1 MNIKLYYTLSA
12 IVLLAVPSF
21 AQTFKLVS
29 PDKKNVVEISNYT
42 SLQYTVSNNGL
53 TIIHPSSLGF
63 EFKDE
68 PAIGTNMTVTGQVE
82 HSVNQTWTPV
92 VKTKHSTV
100 TDSYNELELSLVE
113 KSGPMR
119 RMNIWFRAY
128 NDGVAFRYQLFGADK
143 IGDRQ
148 IVRELTSFNLSANAK
163 AWVADYGSYTSSQE
177 TEFQSK
183 TLNHITEK
191 TIAGLPFLIEL
202 DQRHY
207 TAITEANIDNYP
219 GFYIGS
225 LKTDTS
231 ATGKIDL
238 ITKLSPLPGESENGV
253 KARFSNDLL
262 TPWRVVMLTDSP
274 GKLIESELIQNLNP
288 PCALKDAN
296 WIKPGMS
303 AWDNWWSGDVKMDM
317 PTIKKYIDLASAQHW
332 PYMLID
338 WQWYGPFNKPEA
350 DITKPAPQLNMPE
363 ILAYAK
369 AKKVRCWLWLY
380 SSDVNRNDNFEKAFP
395 IYQRWGIAGV
405 KIDFMDRDDQQMV
418 NWYRRI
424 IKTAAK
430 YRLMVDFHGAF
441 KPDGIM
447 RTYPNM
453 ITREGVLGEEYSK
466 FSTRI
471 TAGHNTT
478 LPFTRMLAGPMDY
491 TPGGF
496 LNVKKGAFRKGSPTE
511 VMNSRCAELAK
522 FVIYESPF
530 TVYCD
535 APEHILGKPGA
546 DFLINMPTV
555 WDDTRVLGGYPG
567 EYIIIAKR
575 SGKDWYIGA
584 MTNDA
589 ERTVQLKLIF
599 LPSGKYTLSSWAD
612 VISSPQSLTRSEKK
626 VAANSVINIH
636 LDNAG
641 GWVAKI
647 TASN

>member
-1 MNIKLYYTLSA
+1 MNLKICY
-12 IVLLAVPSF
+12 VLITAVSLTVPSL

-29 PDKKNVVEISNYT
+29 PDKKNVVEINNT
-42 SLQYTVSNNGL
+42 NSLQYTVSSNGL

-63 EFKDE
+63 EFKNE
-68 PAIGTNMTVTGQVE
+68 PAMGANMTVTNHVE
-82 HSVNQTWTPV
+82 HSVSQIWVPV
-92 VKTKHSTV
+92 VKTKHGTV
-100 TDSYNELELSLVE
+100 ADRYNELELSLVE

-119 RMNIWFRAY
+119 RMKIWFRAY
-128 NDGVAFRYQLFGADK
+128 DDGIAFRYQLFGADN

-148 IVRELTSFNLSANAK
+148 IVRELTSFNLPAK
-163 AWVADYGSYTSSQE
+163 AKTWLADYGSYTSSQE
-177 TEFQSK
+177 TEFQPK
-183 TLNHITEK
+183 NLNHITDK
-191 TIAGLPFLIEL
+191 TIAGLPLLVEL
-202 DQRHY
+202 DQSHY

-225 LKTDTS
+225 LKTDTN
-231 ATGKIDL
+231 ATDKVDL
-238 ITKLSPLPGESENGV
+238 VTKLSPLPGESENGV
-253 KARFSNDLL
+253 KARFANNLL
-262 TPWRVVMLTDSP
+262 TPWRVVMLAASP

-288 PCALKDAN
+288 PCALKDAS

-303 AWDNWWSGDVKMDM
+303 AWDNWWSGEVKMDM

-369 AKKVRCWLWLY
+369 AKKVKCWLWLY

-395 IYQRWGIAGV
+395 IYEQWGIAGV

-424 IKTAAK
+424 IKTAAQ
-430 YRLMVDFHGAF
+430 YHLMVDFHGAY
-441 KPDGIM
+441 KPDGID

-496 LNVKKGAFRKGSPTE
+496 LNVKKSEFRKGSPTQ

-535 APEHILGKPGA
+535 APEHILGKQGA
-546 DFLINMPTV
+546 DFLNNIPTV
-555 WDDTRVLGGYPG
+555 WDDTKVLGGYPG
-567 EYIIIAKR
+567 QYVIIAKR
-575 SGKDWYIGA
+575 SGKNWYIGA

-589 ERTVQLKLIF
+589 ERTIQLKMDF

-612 VISSPQSLTRSEKK
+612 VLSSPQSLTQSEGK
-626 VAANSVINIH
+626 VSASSVINIH
-636 LDNAG
+636 LDTSG

-647 TASN
+647 TANK